1 MNKYIIIENFNI
13 IFLILIIDFLSF
25 RNEFKSFNY
34 ILTQTFNYY
43 NIIYS
48 IKFVKRK
55 LYNQKF

>member
-48 IKFVKRK
+48 IKFVKMK
-55 LYNQKF
+55 IV